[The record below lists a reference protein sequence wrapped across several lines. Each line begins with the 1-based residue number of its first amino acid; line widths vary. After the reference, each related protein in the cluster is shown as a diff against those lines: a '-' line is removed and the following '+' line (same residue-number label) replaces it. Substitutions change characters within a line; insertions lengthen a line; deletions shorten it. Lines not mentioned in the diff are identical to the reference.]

1 MTAGEREALVN
12 RQRAR
17 YCVGATCA
25 IVRSALLLL
34 LAPAASAQCARGEG
48 SLCAYGCV
56 DVFVRRCVCVCVVDS
71 ALIKSILRCERE
83 LSDTLVRVLYALQA
97 YRRMCGCVYGNF
109 AVRVI
114 VFFMTLWEILLL

>member
-34 LAPAASAQCARGEG
+34 LLLAPAASAQCARGEG
-48 SLCAYGCV
+48 GLCAYGCV
-56 DVFVRRCVCVCVVDS
+56 CSSVCMCVCRRFS
-71 ALIKSILRCERE
+71 ADQIYFALRERE

-109 AVRVI
+109 AVQVI